1 MDGTERKLAV
11 IESQLNRLE
20 IVLCDFI
27 YISECRARGKDPKQE
42 LKTEWLRLMQHCDV
56 LTSLNID
63 VSDYEGL

>member
-20 IVLCDFI
+20 KMLCDFI

-42 LKTEWLRLMQHCDV
+42 VKTEWLRLMQHCDV
-56 LTSLNID
+56 LTSEN
-63 VSDYEGL
+63 VNTTDYEDM